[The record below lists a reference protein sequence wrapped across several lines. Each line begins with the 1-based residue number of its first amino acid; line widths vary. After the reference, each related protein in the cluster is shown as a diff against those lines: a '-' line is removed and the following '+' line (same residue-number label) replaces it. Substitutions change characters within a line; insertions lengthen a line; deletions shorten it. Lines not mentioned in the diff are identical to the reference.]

1 MLYDRLGQEIRNGA
15 VLYLYRYGVVVVA
28 ARVADVGGPLV
39 YVRYSTLEN
48 LSRMYI
54 SENIPADP
62 GIVVRGTNYS
72 SGQWLYGLEVLY
84 VP

>member
-15 VLYLYRYGVVVVA
+15 VLYLPMLGVILTAHVS
-28 ARVADVGGPLV
+28 DLGSPLA

-54 SENIPADP
+54 AEHIPADP
-62 GIVVRGTNYS
+62 GIVVRGTNYP